1 MKKEKGTDRI
11 STFIGADASI
21 EGNIEFKGT
30 IRVDGKVKGK
40 ISSNSGTVV
49 VGENAVVN
57 AEVFVNVAVIMGEL
71 NGTIDAK
78 ERIEV
83 YPPGRVGG
91 DIHAPVM
98 PIEPGGVFNGNCV
111 MKIQPDKDVKPAF
124 FVKNQPQSAKPKEE
138 L

>member
-1 MKKEKGTDRI
+1 MKKEKGSDRI

-21 EGNIEFKGT
+21 DGNMEFKGT
-30 IRVDGKVKGK
+30 LRVDGTVKGK

-49 VGENAVVN
+49 IGEKAVVN

-78 ERIEV
+78 ERVEV

-91 DIHAPVM
+91 DIHAPVIS
-98 PIEPGGVFNGNCV
+98 IEPGGIFNGNCV
-111 MKIQPDKDVKPAF
+111 MQAQPNKTVKPVF
-124 FVKNQPQSAKPKEE
+124 FVKNQPQSEKPKEK
-138 L
+138 

>member
-1 MKKEKGTDRI
+1 MKKEKGSDRI

-21 EGNIEFKGT
+21 DGNIEFKGT
-30 IRVDGKVKGK
+30 IRVDGTVKGK

-49 VGENAVVN
+49 VGEKAVVN

-78 ERIEV
+78 ERVEV

-91 DIHAPVM
+91 DIHAPVIS
-98 PIEPGGVFNGNCV
+98 IEPGGIFNGNCV
-111 MKIQPDKDVKPAF
+111 MQAQSDKNVKPVF
-124 FVKNQPQSAKPKEE
+124 FVKNQPQSENTKEK
-138 L
+138 